1 MTGEPEL
8 TSAAARATIA
18 RLEAE
23 LERLR
28 LRAEA
33 EPFAERLAG
42 ALSRASATGTIA
54 SPVSHARLL
63 ELIVETAAD
72 VISARAGALFLLDE
86 EAQELVFEVALGGKA
101 EEVKKHRVPLG
112 SGIAGLV
119 ALSGQPLAVS
129 DASSDPRQARDLAE
143 AVGYTPESILC
154 VPLVYGE
161 ETIGVLELL
170 DKEGAPSFGAADLEA
185 LGLFARQAAVAL
197 RQSRTHESMAALVA
211 EVMESVGEP
220 TGESGTALAA
230 LAEADPASRR
240 ARELARLVHEIAAH
254 GEDEA
259 EACAAILRA
268 FAGYLDSRPGFER

>member
-185 LGLFARQAAVAL
+185 LGLCARQAAVAL